1 MYRPL
6 GRRVLQSGLLLRS
19 PNSRLASK
27 VYNETAP
34 FNPKI
39 KRDATSWLSPY
50 KILLGFMPIFTFG
63 LGTWQIYRLQWKLD
77 LIKELETQLEKE
89 PMDLPRLI
97 K

>member
-19 PNSRLASK
+19 PNSRFASK
-27 VYNETAP
+27 IYNETAP